1 MFLLFPLLW
10 GIFTAVVFGGTPYAV
25 ATAVKAKQDLDAAA
39 AASEVNKQFGL
50 KVLDTYKSLL
60 KNPNAA
66 VAAASLAI
74 KAVSLT
80 GDGGTTVKKEIW
92 PLVGQKIEVTE
103 AEEMLLRRATE
114 KQDAERLAA
123 LLVVLSVK
131 APQA

>member
-10 GIFTAVVFGGTPYAV
+10 GIFTAIVFGGTPYAV

-39 AASEVNKQFGL
+39 AASEVKKNFGL
-50 KVLDTYKSLL
+50 EVLSTYKAML
-60 KNPNAA
+60 KNPNEA

-80 GDGGTTVKKEIW
+80 GDGLTSEKEIW
-92 PLVGQKIEVTE
+92 PLVGKKLQVTE

-114 KQDAERLAA
+114 KQDVERLAA